1 LSTHSKSGKR
11 SDTDLSRRARA
22 SLAYGGHHRM
32 LLRPVYEDEEG
43 VFPEFAVAAEGYEL
57 TAADGRTFIDWAGG
71 WGPVL
76 LGYRHPE
83 VEEAIRA
90 QLEAGPMLS
99 LAHPVEVELA
109 EALIEIVPCAEMV
122 AFGKNGSDVTTA
134 AVRIARAST
143 GRDLVLQCGFHGFHD
158 WYTCQ
163 YRAKNVHGIPK
174 ALRAFVH
181 EFPYND
187 LDALEWLFIRY
198 PEEVAAVVMEPVN
211 LVLPEPG
218 YLEGVRELTRQ
229 HGALLVFDE
238 MVTAFRLANGGAQ
251 ELFGVTPDL
260 ACLGKGMA
268 NGMPLSAI
276 VGRREY
282 MRHLPDTAWGMTFRG
297 ETASLAAG
305 LAVTRVLRREAVS
318 EHLAAIGSQ
327 VREAFR
333 RACARQ
339 GVAGDMLGP
348 PARMTFQFADAGAL
362 DSARLRTLFVREC
375 ARNGVLTTGT
385 LLPSYA
391 HDDRAVEHTTR
402 AISTALEQVADAIRS
417 GREALS
423 AGVMAGFEGKR
434 SSSNGA
440 AGAARGGAIEVVREL
455 PARLEVSGWLLLDD
469 GPPDS
474 IEVVA
479 PGGEVRAA
487 QHVERADVAGAFPK
501 ARNASASGFAVTLP
515 AAIFAPDGAY
525 DFTIRGRRR
534 ARTSFRCRIVRTR
547 EGSPA
552 TPGAPRLG
560 ADGVLYL

>member
-1 LSTHSKSGKR
+1 MSTGSKRAAS
-11 SDTDLSRRARA
+11 DLSRRARE

-32 LLRPVYEDEEG
+32 LLRPVYGDEED
-43 VFPEFAVAAEGYEL
+43 VFPEFAIAAEGYEL
-57 TAADGRTFIDWAGG
+57 TADDGRTFIDWAGG

-90 QLEAGPMLS
+90 QLEAGPMMS
-99 LAHPVEVELA
+99 LAHPIEVELA
-109 EALIEIVPCAEMV
+109 EALIELVPCAEMV

-134 AVRIARAST
+134 AVRIARAVT
-143 GRDLVLQCGFHGFHD
+143 GRDLILQCGFHGFHD

-181 EFPYND
+181 DFPYND
-187 LDALEWLFIRY
+187 LDALEWLFMRY
-198 PEEVAAVVMEPVN
+198 PDEVAAVVMEPVT
-211 LVLPEPG
+211 LVLPEAG
-218 YLEGVRELTRQ
+218 YLEGVRELTRE

-276 VGRREY
+276 VGKREY
-282 MRHLPDTAWGMTFRG
+282 MRRLPDTAWGMTFRG

-305 LAVTRVLRREAVS
+305 LAVTRVLRSEPVC

-333 RACARQ
+333 KACARQ
-339 GVAGDMLGP
+339 GVQGDLLGP
-348 PARMTFQFADAGAL
+348 PARMTFDFVDAGAL
-362 DSARLRTLFVREC
+362 DGDLLRTLFVREC
-375 ARNGVLTTGT
+375 AREGVLTTGT

-391 HDDRAVEHTTR
+391 HDEHAVEQTTR
-402 AISTALEQVADAIRS
+402 AMARALERVAQAIRA
-417 GREALS
+417 GREAL
-423 AGVMAGFEGKR
+423 ADAVAAGFEAGTSR
-434 SSSNGA
+434 APNGA
-440 AGAARGGAIEVVREL
+440 ASGVPAGAVETVRQL
-455 PARLEVSGWLLLDD
+455 PGRLEVSGWLLLDD

-474 IEVVA
+474 VEAVA
-479 PGGEVRAA
+479 PGGVKRVAR
-487 QHVERADVAGAFPK
+487 HVHRPDVAEAFAK
-501 ARNASASGFAVTLP
+501 VRNAAASGFAVTLP
-515 AAIFAPDGAY
+515 ATVFAHDGVY
-525 DFTIRGRRR
+525 DFTIRARRR
-534 ARTSFRCRIVRTR
+534 ARTSFRCRIVR
-547 EGSPA
+547 GPQ
-552 TPGAPRLG
+552 
-560 ADGVLYL
+560 GVE

>member
-1 LSTHSKSGKR
+1 
-11 SDTDLSRRARA
+11 
-22 SLAYGGHHRM
+22 M
-32 LLRPVYEDEEG
+32 LLRSVYEDEEG
-43 VFPEFAVAAEGYEL
+43 IFPEFAVAAEGYEL

-83 VEEAIRA
+83 VEQAIRT
-90 QLEAGPMLS
+90 QLEAGPTLS

-109 EALIEIVPCAEMV
+109 EALIELVPCAEMV

-134 AVRIARAST
+134 AVRVARAAT
-143 GRDLVLQCGFHGFHD
+143 RRDLVLQCGFHGFHD

-163 YRAKNVHGIPK
+163 YRAQNVHGIPK

-187 LDALEWLFIRY
+187 LDALEWLFMRY
-198 PEEVAAVVMEPVN
+198 PGEVAAVVMEPVN
-211 LVLPEPG
+211 MVLPEPG
-218 YLEGVRELTRQ
+218 YLDGVRELTQQ

-276 VGRREY
+276 VGSREH

-305 LAVTRVLRREAVS
+305 LAVTRVLRREQVS
-318 EHLAAIGSQ
+318 EHLSAIGSQ

-333 RACARQ
+333 RACARH
-339 GVAGDMLGP
+339 GVQADLLGP
-348 PARMTFQFADAGAL
+348 PARMTFEFADAGVL
-362 DSARLRTLFVREC
+362 DATRLRSLFVREC

-385 LLPSYA
+385 LLPSFA
-391 HDDRAVEHTTR
+391 HDEHAVAETNQAITGALDRVVE
-402 AISTALEQVADAIRS
+402 AIRT
-417 GREALS
+417 GREALGM
-423 AGVMAGFEGKR
+423 AVDAGFEGDR
-434 SSSNGA
+434 PAANGA
-440 AGAARGGAIEVVREL
+440 AGAPPAGMIETLREL
-455 PARLEVSGWLLLDD
+455 PGRLEVSGWLLLED

-474 IEVVA
+474 VEAVA
-479 PGGEVRAA
+479 PGGAVRQAR
-487 QHVERADVAGAFPK
+487 HLERQDVADTFSGVH
-501 ARNASASGFAVTLP
+501 NAAASGFAVTLP
-515 AAIFAPDGAY
+515 ATVFAPEGVY
-525 DFTIRGRRR
+525 DFTIRARRR
-534 ARTSFRCRIVRTR
+534 ARTSFRCRIVRSR
-547 EGSPA
+547 GGFAE
-552 TPGAPRLG
+552 PGLE
-560 ADGVLYL
+560 ADGVLYI